1 MYPNYTLDQL
11 KTIQQYRT
19 MMGENPQHN
28 RHIIEQADAM
38 EAAFNENN
46 QQMMIM
52 FQQVFQRLEKLE
64 AEVEAI
70 KQTVKNQSRNN
81 PSTPIP
87 VDIVPTQ
94 SSLRKL
100 RSSIYNV
107 LN

>member
-1 MYPNYTLDQL
+1 MYQNQSLTQL
-11 KTIQQYRT
+11 KTISNYRIQ
-19 MMGENPQHN
+19 MGGNPQHN
-28 RHIIEQADAM
+28 QHIIEQADAM

-46 QQMMIM
+46 QQMMLM
-52 FQQVFQRLEKLE
+52 FQQVLYRLDKLE
-64 AEVEAI
+64 AEVEGI
-70 KQTVKNQSRNN
+70 KQTVKKQSRNN

-100 RSSIYNV
+100 RSSIYNA